1 MLRLKTFLA
10 LILLPA
16 ALLPAATQEEVL
28 ARLRALRDATD
39 YTASGRLVRV
49 SPSGERTS
57 YQIAFRA
64 HAFPDGLRVFCEV
77 TSPAPARVR
86 MLLFIP
92 PHGPAKIR
100 TGHPGD
106 PASKDLPAEKWDE
119 GLLGTD
125 LTYEDLLE
133 DYPLWQR
140 QNVLREERYGERTC
154 VVLRSEP
161 GPGGKSHYASVISWL
176 DREIYYPVKVEK
188 VVKTSGAVKEFIYY
202 GLRQV
207 RGVWS
212 SSQIECK
219 VAGKSGSSV
228 LIINRGAEKPHLDR
242 SAFDT
247 ALLTKA

>member
-1 MLRLKTFLA
+1 
-10 LILLPA
+10 
-16 ALLPAATQEEVL
+16 
-28 ARLRALRDATD
+28 
-39 YTASGRLVRV
+39 
-49 SPSGERTS
+49 
-57 YQIAFRA
+57 
-64 HAFPDGLRVFCEV
+64 
-77 TSPAPARVR
+77 
-86 MLLFIP
+86 
-92 PHGPAKIR
+92 
-100 TGHPGD
+100 
-106 PASKDLPAEKWDE
+106 
-119 GLLGTD
+119 
-125 LTYEDLLE
+125 
-133 DYPLWQR
+133 
-140 QNVLREERYGERTC
+140 

-247 ALLTKA
+247 ALLTKP